1 MNSLRKASA
10 GVRLRARKASPLKV
24 GLFALTAVLLFGAVV
39 FAKAQ
44 IGTFL
49 TFGDTVQAE
58 FAKGYKLQP
67 YHSKVKIADVE
78 VGTVTS
84 SEKTDHD
91 TALVTMTVD
100 RGTLDKLGAT
110 PSAAVTATTLLGGI
124 YYVELI
130 PGGGNGRYSGGVIPM
145 ARTKTPVELGDV
157 LTAFTPK
164 TIAAVPGI
172 LGNFDGT
179 LKQGGTAAIRD
190 LLNDAP
196 STLKP
201 TGDVL
206 TAFRG
211 NRPDNDLTDVV
222 SGLRTTAAGALEKQ
236 GQLGALFAD
245 FRRSTAA
252 LAAGARPLADS
263 IRTSPETMRETRA
276 GLEDLRGTLHRL
288 RDNSDDLRPTARRL
302 GHLLDKADP
311 VLDRAR
317 PVVADLRDV
326 LEDLRPLIH
335 RLNPAVENATDVLD
349 NLNGPVVDR
358 LKGPIA
364 DMVLHD
370 WHGTG
375 VYKGGGSPN
384 KFYEELGYLGVNGAL
399 AWQTHDGNGA
409 MGRLAA
415 GGGSQTVG
423 GSAFPSTSEEYLEAL
438 GLGGPPGPEADRPET
453 KPGPVPP
460 AFGDSK
466 PLPVGNG
473 ASQSLPMMGG
483 SR

>member
-1 MNSLRKASA
+1 MNRLRKASD
-10 GVRLRARKASPLKV
+10 GVRRRARKASPLKV
-24 GLFALTAVLLFGAVV
+24 GLFALVGVLIFGALV
-39 FAKAQ
+39 FAKAP

-49 TFGDTVQAE
+49 TFGDTVHAE
-58 FAKGYKLQP
+58 FAKGYKMQP
-67 YHSKVKIADVE
+67 YHSKVKIADVV
-78 VGTVTS
+78 VGTVTG
-84 SEKTDHD
+84 SEKTDRD
-91 TALVTMTVD
+91 TALVTMKLD

-130 PGGGNGRYSGGVIPM
+130 PGGQGRFAGDTIPIE
-145 ARTKTPVELGDV
+145 RTKTPVELGDV

-164 TIAAVPGI
+164 AIAAVPGI
-172 LGNFDGT
+172 IGNFDGT

-211 NRPDNDLTDVV
+211 NQPDNDLTDVV

-276 GLEDLRGTLHRL
+276 GLEDLRGTLHEL
-288 RDNSDDLRPTARRL
+288 RDTSDDLRPTARQL

-326 LEDLRPLIH
+326 LEDLRPLVR

-358 LKGPIA
+358 LNGPIA

-384 KFYEELGYLGVNGAL
+384 KFYEEVSYLAVNGAL
-399 AWQTHDGNGA
+399 DWQTHDGNGA

-453 KPGPVPP
+453 RPGPIPP

-466 PLPVGNG
+466 PLPVGDG

>member
-1 MNSLRKASA
+1 MS
-10 GVRLRARKASPLKV
+10 RLKKARKATPRKV
-24 GLFALTAVLLFGAVV
+24 GLVVLVGVVIFGALV
-39 FAKAQ
+39 FGKAQ

-49 TFGDTVQAE
+49 AFGDTVQAE

-67 YHSKVKIADVE
+67 YHSKVKIADVV
-78 VGTVTS
+78 VGTVTGT
-84 SEKTDHD
+84 EKTDHD
-91 TALVTMTVD
+91 TALVTMELD
-100 RGTLDKLGAT
+100 RGTLEKLGGT

-130 PGGGNGRYSGGVIPM
+130 PGGTGRFTGGTIPLN
-145 ARTKTPVELGDV
+145 RTKDPVEVGDV
-157 LTAFTPK
+157 LTALTPQA
-164 TIAAVPGI
+164 IAAVPRI
-172 LGNFDGT
+172 IGNFDDT
-179 LKQGGTAAIRD
+179 LKRGGTPAIRD
-190 LLNDAP
+190 LLADAP
-196 STLKP
+196 STLQP
-201 TGDVL
+201 TGEVL

-211 NRPDNDLTDVV
+211 NRPDNDLTEVV

-236 GQLGALFAD
+236 GQLGALFSD

-276 GLEDLRGTLHRL
+276 GLNDLRGTLHRL
-288 RDNSDDLRPTARRL
+288 RDTSDDLRPTARKL
-302 GHLLDKADP
+302 GHLLDEADP

-326 LEDLRPLIH
+326 LEDLRPLVH

-375 VYKGGGSPN
+375 VYQGGGSPN
-384 KFYEELGYLGVNGAL
+384 KFYEELAYLSVNGAL

-423 GSAFPSTSEEYLEAL
+423 GAAVPSTSEEYLETL

-453 KPGPVPP
+453 RPGPLPP
-460 AFGDSK
+460 ALGDSK
-466 PLPVGNG
+466 PLPVGNN
-473 ASQSLPMMGG
+473 ASNSLPMLGG